1 MQDSQPGFFIS
12 SVRKAIENVDD
23 PQFKNKYGQFI
34 PFFQVKNHKKNKR
47 NNESRKYQI
56 IFMQSVNTI
65 K

>member
-34 PFFQVKNHKKNKR
+34 PFFQVKNHKKKQ
-47 NNESRKYQI
+47 K
-56 IFMQSVNTI
+56 